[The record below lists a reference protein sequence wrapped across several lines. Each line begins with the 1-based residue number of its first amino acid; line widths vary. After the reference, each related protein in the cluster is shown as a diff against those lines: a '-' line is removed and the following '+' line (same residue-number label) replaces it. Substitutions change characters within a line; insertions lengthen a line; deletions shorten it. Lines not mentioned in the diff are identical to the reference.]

1 MKKLIKEGLKN
12 AKLERKE
19 KGGSY
24 VRSNRLGFRF
34 KGKKKKKKK
43 RVQVRIRRTCHKE
56 KGKKLPRE
64 HLLGSCYEFSSVSL
78 SCHTMW

>member
-34 KGKKKKKKK
+34 KGKKK
-43 RVQVRIRRTCHKE
+43 RRR
-56 KGKKLPRE
+56 RE
-64 HLLGSCYEFSSVSL
+64 FK
-78 SCHTMW
+78 